1 MKMLYTK
8 RFSKDIDNIGH
19 DLKLKKRVLKLLE
32 QLKQIE
38 SLDELGDVRKI
49 QGYDTYY
56 RIRVGDHR
64 LGMKFS
70 KDCIEMLR
78 FLHRKDIYRHFP

>member
-1 MKMLYTK
+1 MKILYTK

-38 SLDELGDVRKI
+38 SLDELGDIRKI

-64 LGMKFS
+64 LGIKFS
-70 KDCIEMLR
+70 KNCIEMLR

>member
-1 MKMLYTK
+1 MKILYTK

-38 SLDELGDVRKI
+38 SLDELGDIRKI

-64 LGMKFS
+64 LGIF
-70 KDCIEMLR
+70 
-78 FLHRKDIYRHFP
+78 

>member
-1 MKMLYTK
+1 MKILYTK

-70 KDCIEMLR
+70 KNCIEMLR